1 MAGSLGTLTVTLG
14 VDAREFQSGLK
25 DAQTSVGG
33 FSDKVKNIGSTIAE
47 GIKASQ
53 TTILQ
58 AVRAL
63 DKQLGTDLNSI
74 LSGAFLA
81 LDLAE
86 PFAGVIRGAIAKVM
100 GNTTVMAATTALG
113 SFLGLIEMEARTLAA
128 YGIGAIQKAV
138 AALLAFQIPLA
149 AAGTTVGTVTGT
161 AIGAATALAIPTAI
175 GAALLA
181 GGGLLVALQ
190 HGLPALGFAAATSV
204 TEGVQAGVAEHLADD
219 VREGMV
225 QSNLAVQFPKDME
238 KIAQDAADAMAK
250 KKIWDDSAQSI
261 TGDLATALKNN
272 RSVID
277 EAMDK
282 VQYAI
287 THPLEEIRALAEIE
301 AGLAKLAYLKGL
313 EPEGSWGSTVIDQQI
328 AALKLQWQQITGE
341 AYTQGSNA
349 RAAWLAGYGKITDPY
364 KVPGRD
370 PGHKGPGGVDA
381 LALGGSVYAG
391 TPYIVGE
398 RGPEMFVPNVNGT
411 IVPNGASKMGGDT
424 YNFTINDATDP
435 QRVAAVIEN
444 YVRSA
449 SRVRHQRWSTG

>member
-63 DKQLGTDLNSI
+63 DKQLGTDLNSV

-86 PFAGVIRGAIAKVM
+86 PFSNVIKGAIAKVM
-100 GNTTVMAATTALG
+100 GNSTVMAATAALG

-149 AAGTTVGTVTGT
+149 AAGTTVGTVTGS
-161 AIGAATALAIPTAI
+161 AIGVATALAIPAAI
-175 GAALLA
+175 GGALVA
-181 GGGLLVALQ
+181 GGALLVAIQ

-225 QSNLAVQFPKDME
+225 QSNLGVQFPKDME

-261 TGDLATALKNN
+261 TGDLASSLRNN
-272 RSVID
+272 TDVID
-277 EAMDK
+277 TAMEK
-282 VQYAI
+282 VTWAI
-287 THPLEEIRALAEIE
+287 EHPLELQQAKAKIVGALTTIE
-301 AGLAKLAYLKGL
+301 YAKGL
-313 EPEGSWGSTVIDQQI
+313 HSGEPDVITVLNQQE
-328 AALKLQWQQITGE
+328 ATLKLQWQEITGK
-341 AYTQGSNA
+341 AYDAGQDAGQ
-349 RAAWLAGYGKITDPY
+349 AWLSAY
-364 KVPGRD
+364 KQ
-370 PGHKGPGGVDA
+370 A
-381 LALGGSVYAG
+381 LANAQIGFYTGHTPPNLPTRAGGGPVTAG
-391 TPYIVGE
+391 HAYLVNENTPNSEVFI
-398 RGPEMFVPNVNGT
+398 PNVNGRIAQNGKSGTSPGSVT
-411 IVPNGASKMGGDT
+411 ININGGDRAQ
-424 YNFTINDATDP
+424 IL
-435 QRVAAVIEN
+435 RVLDQ
-444 YVRSA
+444 YVGGAFRGA
-449 SRVRHQRWSTG
+449 HVKWSTS

>member
-81 LDLAE
+81 IDLAE

-100 GNTTVMAATTALG
+100 GNTTVMAVTAALG
-113 SFLGLIEMEARTLAA
+113 TFLGLIEMEARTLAA

-149 AAGTTVGTVTGT
+149 AAGTTVGTVTGS
-161 AIGAATALAIPTAI
+161 AIGVATALAIPAAI
-175 GAALLA
+175 GGALVA
-181 GGGLLVALQ
+181 GGALLVAIQ

-238 KIAQDAADAMAK
+238 KIAQDAADALAK
-250 KKIWDDSAQSI
+250 QKIWDDSAQSI
-261 TGDLATALKNN
+261 TGDLASALKNN
-272 RSVID
+272 TDVID

-287 THPLEEIRALAEIE
+287 SHPLELVQQKANIQGALT
-301 AGLAKLAYLKGL
+301 KLEFLKGM
-313 EPEGSWGSTVIDQQI
+313 EPEGSWGATVIDQQI

-341 AYTQGSNA
+341 AYDAGVDA
-349 RAAWLAGYGKITDPY
+349 RTAWLAGFGKITDPY
-364 KVPGRD
+364 KDPGRD
-370 PGHKGPGGVDA
+370 PGHKGPGGKA
-381 LALGGSVYAG
+381 AGGSVYAG

-435 QRVAAVIEN
+435 QRVAAVIES

-449 SRVRHQRWSTG
+449 SRVRHQRWSTS